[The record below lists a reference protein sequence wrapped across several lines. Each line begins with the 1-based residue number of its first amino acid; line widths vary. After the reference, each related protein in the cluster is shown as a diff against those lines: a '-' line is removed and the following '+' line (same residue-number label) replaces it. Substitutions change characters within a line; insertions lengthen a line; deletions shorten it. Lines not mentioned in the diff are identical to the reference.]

1 MGSPGG
7 ALGWAQAPG
16 RAYLSV
22 LVAGTLLKGGEPPAP
37 PLAPPSAQREGT
49 ANREEEVFLF
59 ALRLDQ
65 TTLSAAFPGFPVK
78 DGFLLPLG
86 ELCRLLDLA
95 VQVDPSRGSAE
106 GFIIGDKRRFRLDVL
121 AGQLEIQGARSPVD
135 RSLIELHTDDI
146 YVDSRLL
153 SQWLPVDLD
162 VVKRSAVV
170 TVIPREPLP
179 LQLAWKRQRE
189 SGRARPEQQVAV
201 YPRVP
206 DPYLS
211 YESPFVDETLQI
223 TARSRSGSEP
233 KVRAQSTT
241 FATGDYMELSTSLY
255 AAADSQGGLSEF
267 RVAAGRRDPNAGLLG
282 PLQATEFAVGE
293 VLNPGLN
300 LLVQPYAGTG
310 ALLTNFPL
318 QQQNAFDRHSFQGD
332 LPPGWQVEL
341 YRNQALLAF
350 RPSRP
355 DGRYEFLDIPLF
367 FGWNDFRMVFYGPQ
381 GQRREEAVR
390 FDLSE
395 NQTPKGAFHYRLV
408 GDDPVGAGPRG
419 QFEAR
424 YGISK
429 QLAAS
434 FALARVQFDGRYH
447 TYTEVGFQGFWQR
460 LSASFTAAS
469 DSLGGAVEE
478 VGLRTRV
485 GSVSLMAKRD
495 QLQGGF
501 SSEIFPPSYGLVR
514 SRSNLE
520 ASALLPSLERAWFT
534 LDVGAAQDELVA
546 GGQVDRIYCRLS
558 TSYQGYF
565 LSNGITRTEA
575 RGGRL
580 AFPAATTG
588 DLLASKF
595 FRTFSLRGQADYQMS
610 LGSRLNS
617 LALMAETPL
626 YPPFLLRA
634 GITRTLST
642 RESLFLVGAN
652 KDQGAFSLGLDLS
665 YSTQNRFM
673 ANLILRM
680 GLGRDPRQ
688 GRVRVQAQ
696 GLANQG
702 AVSARA
708 FLDRNGNGILD
719 SGEKGVEA
727 VGFLVNGAS
736 HPRTTDARGVAFL
749 TNLGGELDANL
760 AVASASLED
769 PLMRPGTPGI
779 RVTPRPGHV
788 AVVDFPL
795 VLFGEVNGTAFLQVD
810 GGSRELPGLGL
821 ELVAPDGKVI
831 RRIRTAYDGYY
842 TCPDIP
848 PGQYQ
853 MKVPAIEARRFGVAV
868 PPPLTISIGRDG
880 TVIDG
885 LNLLLRSLLIPKAQ
899 P

>member
-1 MGSPGG
+1 MD
-7 ALGWAQAPG
+7 
-16 RAYLSV
+16 RD
-22 LVAGTLLKGGEPPAP
+22 
-37 PLAPPSAQREGT
+37 
-49 ANREEEVFLF
+49 EEVFLF

-65 TTLSAAFPGFPVK
+65 HTLSSAFPGFPVK
-78 DGFLLPLG
+78 GGFILPLG

-95 VQVDPSRGSAE
+95 VQVDPNRGFAE
-106 GFIIGDKRRFRLDVL
+106 GFIIGEKRHFRLDVL
-121 AGQLEIQGARSPVD
+121 AGQVEIQGVRSPVD
-135 RSLIELHTDDI
+135 RSLIELHADDI

-153 SQWLPVDLD
+153 SQWLPVGLE

-170 TVIPREPLP
+170 TVLPREALP
-179 LQLAWKRQRE
+179 LQLAWKRERE
-189 SGRARPEQQVAV
+189 SGRARPEHQIAV
-201 YPRVP
+201 YPRVA
-206 DPYLS
+206 DPYLP
-211 YESPFVDETLQI
+211 YEIPFVDETLQA
-223 TARSRSGSEP
+223 TARSRPGSDP

-241 FATGDYMELSTSLY
+241 FATGDFMELSTSLY
-255 AAADSQGGLSEF
+255 AVVDSQGGLSEF

-282 PLQATEFAVGE
+282 PLHATEFALGE

-350 RPSRP
+350 RPSRA
-355 DGRYEFLDIPLF
+355 DGRYEFLNIPLF
-367 FGWNDFRMVFYGPQ
+367 FGWNDFRLVFYGPQ
-381 GQRREEAVR
+381 GQRREEVMR
-390 FDLSE
+390 FDVSE
-395 NQTPKGAFHYRLV
+395 NQTPEGAFQYRLA

-434 FALARVQFDGRYH
+434 FAMARVRFDGTYH
-447 TYTEVGFQGFWQR
+447 TYTETGLQGFWKR
-460 LSASFTAAS
+460 LSTSFTAAS
-469 DSLGGAVEE
+469 DSLGGTVEE
-478 VGLRTRV
+478 VGLRTRI
-485 GSVSLMAKRD
+485 GSTSLIVKRD

-501 SSEIFPPSYGLVR
+501 SSEIFLPSYGLVR
-514 SRSNLE
+514 SRSSLE
-520 ASALLPSLERAWFT
+520 ASALLPSLERSWFT
-534 LDVGAAQDELVA
+534 LEVGASQDELVA
-546 GGQVDRIYCRLS
+546 GGQVDRLYNRLS

-565 LSNGITRTEA
+565 VSNGITHTEG
-575 RGGRL
+575 RGGPM
-580 AFPAATTG
+580 AFPSATTG

-595 FRTFSLRGQADYQMS
+595 FQTFSLRGQADYQVS
-610 LGSRLNS
+610 GGTRLNS
-617 LALMAETPL
+617 LALMAETAR

-634 GITRTLST
+634 GITRTVST
-642 RESLFLVGAN
+642 GESLFLVGAN

-673 ANLILRM
+673 ANLILRV
-680 GLGRDPRQ
+680 GLGREPRH

-708 FLDRNGNGILD
+708 FLDRNGNGLRD
-719 SGEKGVEA
+719 PGEKGLEG

-736 HPRTTDARGVAFL
+736 HPRTTDAQGVAFL
-749 TNLGGELDANL
+749 TNLGGELDANVS
-760 AVASASLED
+760 VASHSLED

-795 VLFGEVNGTAFLQVD
+795 VLFGEINGTAFALAD

-821 ELVAPDGKVI
+821 ELVASDGKVV
-831 RRIRTAYDGYY
+831 RRIRTAYDGFY
-842 TCPDIP
+842 TFPDIP
-848 PGQYQ
+848 PGDYW
-853 MKVPAIEARRFGVAV
+853 MKVPEAEARRFDVAV
-868 PPPLTISIGRDG
+868 PPPLPISIGRDG

-885 LNLLLRSLLIPKAQ
+885 ANLMLRPLPSPKPQ